1 MPTREARIRTEAR
14 KAGHKVTGP
23 REGWNANSEAVA
35 LLLAAFGYPSVP
47 PTPIASLALKSCRF
61 HVLP

>member
-14 KAGHKVTGP
+14 KAGHKVTGV

-35 LLLAAFGYPSVP
+35 LLLAAFGYPTTP
-47 PTPIASLALKSCRF
+47 KHPIATPEAGK
-61 HVLP
+61 